1 MIMTSYWI
9 FLGLALC
16 WMHAFNLLIQP
27 KRNQS
32 SLILTAILISLA
44 FIQWELWL
52 QILENINSIQPSKNP
67 SEYPAQNYAII
78 YFLHQPFLY
87 LPGPLLYI
95 YAHSLL
101 NPSNILP
108 MMKRHLLPAGFI
120 FVGSVVE
127 FIIWDG
133 HEKLLLSRWLYLFCF
148 SSGAIYAYLLLTQLR
163 RFAHSDDLLKIEFS
177 LLSIIISI
185 GVGVSIIAS
194 IGGLLNSSTF
204 YQLYASTITLMLIS
218 AHFVGDRFP
227 ELTTTVADDILETIE
242 KKKYQQS
249 HLKQVNVENV
259 TTHLDQLMIE
269 QKQYRDESIDLTK
282 LASNVGLN
290 GHQLSQL
297 LNDHLNT
304 NFNSFIKGY
313 RIEEAKILLCSD
325 NKHPITHI
333 AFEVGFSSSSTFY
346 KAFQDATGLAPGQF
360 RKKNRLNSQQN
371 TP

>member
-1 MIMTSYWI
+1 MVMTSYWI

-16 WMHAFNLLIQP
+16 WMHAFGLFIQP
-27 KRNQS
+27 KRSQS
-32 SLILTAILISLA
+32 SLILIAILISLA

-52 QILENINSIQPSKNP
+52 QILENIDSIQPTKNP
-67 SEYPAQNYAII
+67 VESPVQNYAVI

-108 MMKRHLLPAGFI
+108 MIKRHLLPAGFV
-120 FVGSVVE
+120 FAGSVVE
-127 FIIWDG
+127 FILWDG
-133 HEKLLLSRWLYLFCF
+133 QEKLLLSQWLYLFCF

-163 RFAHSDDLLKIEFS
+163 QFAHSDDLLKIEFS
-177 LLSIIISI
+177 LLTIIISVGI
-185 GVGVSIIAS
+185 GVSVIAS
-194 IGGLLNSSTF
+194 IGGLLNSPAF

-218 AHFVGDRFP
+218 AHFIGNRFP
-227 ELTTTVADDILETIE
+227 ELTTTVVDDILETIE

-249 HLKQVNVENV
+249 HLRQVNVEDV
-259 TTHLDQLMIE
+259 TTHLNQLMIE

-313 RIEEAKILLCSD
+313 RIEEAKVLLFSD
-325 NKHPITHI
+325 NQHTITHI
-333 AFEVGFSSSSTFY
+333 FHLYTFNT
-346 KAFQDATGLAPGQF
+346 A
-360 RKKNRLNSQQN
+360 KKKKKKQTR
-371 TP
+371 

>member
-1 MIMTSYWI
+1 MTITSYWI

-27 KRNQS
+27 KRSRS
-32 SLILTAILISLA
+32 STILIAILISLA

-52 QILENINSIQPSKNP
+52 QVLGNFSNP
-67 SEYPAQNYAII
+67 VKHHALI
-78 YFLHQPFLY
+78 YFLHQPCLY

-101 NPSNILP
+101 DPSNITS
-108 MMKRHLLPAGFI
+108 MIKRHLFPAGFI
-120 FVGSVVE
+120 LVWSMVE
-127 FIIWDG
+127 FILWDG
-133 HEKLLLSRWLYLFCF
+133 QEKLSLSRWLYLFCF

-163 RFAHSDDLLKIEFS
+163 RFAHSDNLLKIEFS
-177 LLSIIISI
+177 LLSIIISV
-185 GVGVSIIAS
+185 GVAVSIIAS
-194 IGGLLNSSTF
+194 VGGLLNSSAF
-204 YQLYASTITLMLIS
+204 YQLYASTITLMMIS
-218 AHFVGDRFP
+218 AYLVGGRFP

-242 KKKYQQS
+242 KKKYEQS
-249 HLKQVNVENV
+249 HLKQVDIENV
-259 TTHLDQLMIE
+259 TTHLTQLMTE
-269 QKQYRDESIDLTK
+269 QKQYRNENIDLAG
-282 LASNVGLN
+282 LAADIGLN

-313 RIEEAKILLCSD
+313 RIEEAKTLLCSD
-325 NKHPITHI
+325 NKHTITHI

-360 RKKNRLNSQQN
+360 RKRHRLKNQQY